1 MLEQHVFTLT
11 MEMPCSFE
19 TSLIFNYKTTSCENS
34 KDINLN
40 FLLLLLSLLLLLLL
54 SLLLLLPRL
63 LLLLLRIIII
73 IIIIRPDEIITAPAV
88 PC

>member
-1 MLEQHVFTLT
+1 MLKQNVFILKI
-11 MEMPCSFE
+11 EMPCSTE

-40 FLLLLLSLLLLLLL
+40 ILIM
-54 SLLLLLPRL
+54 
-63 LLLLLRIIII
+63 IIL
-73 IIIIRPDEIITAPAV
+73 RPDEIITAPAV

>member
-40 FLLLLLSLLLLLLL
+40 FLLLLLLPLLLLLLL
-54 SLLLLLPRL
+54 RLLLLP
-63 LLLLLRIIII
+63 IIII
-73 IIIIRPDEIITAPAV
+73 IIIIRPDEIITASAV